1 VACALLVKPVG
12 WRSTRNE
19 RKPLHPSLPR
29 RARNGVLTM
38 VRASVIDGKL
48 RLEVQGL
55 RKLVQQSRLEFSLE
69 RVHGVRL

>member
-1 VACALLVKPVG
+1 
-12 WRSTRNE
+12 
-19 RKPLHPSLPR
+19 
-29 RARNGVLTM
+29 M